1 MSYVTTTTTTTI
13 TSKRK
18 KSLLSTAGRQQGMA
32 NRATTHVAPW
42 LDVDIVG
49 WVGMGCEKSAAAAAA
64 AAAAKDQ
71 QPTTGW
77 RLR

>member
-1 MSYVTTTTTTTI
+1 
-13 TSKRK
+13 
-18 KSLLSTAGRQQGMA
+18 MA

-49 WVGMGCEKSAAAAAA
+49 WVGMGCEKTAAAAAA